1 MALTHNR
8 EDHEDERKAH
18 WWACEAGKVVGKTN
32 KQANKQEIIKE
43 LPSWIKRK
51 TI

>member
-1 MALTHNR
+1 MKGKHIGELVR
-8 EDHEDERKAH
+8 QEK
-18 WWACEAGKVVGKTN
+18 WWAKQTN